1 MKSVVL
7 AIIIVAAVIPT
18 ISAMSVL
25 TVAAPFRVAIIGGGV
40 SGCASA
46 RRLAQLAPTAQ
57 ITLYEIGRGPG
68 GRASTRKT
76 RSLPGVCINHG
87 APYCDIRTDL
97 GKSLLSSL
105 DTGTAPFTGV
115 RGCLEESTGKFSPY
129 KKEEEDA
136 TTMYITGANGEM
148 SQISSSLLSDL
159 PSKSINTKY
168 KTMIRGLAKTADGV
182 WEMRDK
188 ADTLI
193 GSADWLIVAG
203 SGVAHPRWT
212 KSFGGV
218 PPLIEAESNS
228 PDPLLRQALDEI
240 AKQQTS
246 PVMTV
251 FFSFTGQV
259 AREWLS
265 LDFNV
270 AEVEGSSSILSKI
283 IVHGN
288 NNGDGNNEID
298 DWCSVVLHSTE
309 DFANQNSG
317 TYGASSSA
325 ARIAG
330 AASDSSLEDALIEKM
345 MNALAEIPGIPTI
358 IDKVKMDDNS
368 YYGPML
374 HRWGNAFP
382 KGEAL
387 AQDLAFLPS
396 SRISFC
402 GDYVASPEQARLGS
416 CEAALLSGTFAGES
430 IANYYA
436 ESISN

>member
-7 AIIIVAAVIPT
+7 AIIVAAVIPT

-25 TVAAPFRVAIIGGGV
+25 TIAPFRVAIIGGGA

-76 RSLPGVCINHG
+76 RSLPGVYINHG

-97 GKSLLSSL
+97 GKSLISSL
-105 DTGTAPFTGV
+105 DTAPFTGV
-115 RGCLEESTGKFSPY
+115 RGCLEDNTGKFSPY
-129 KKEEEDA
+129 KEEEDA
-136 TTMYITGANGEM
+136 AMYVTGANGEM

-159 PSKSINTKY
+159 PSINTKY

-188 ADTLI
+188 SDALI

-212 KSFGGV
+212 NSFGGV
-218 PPLIEAESNS
+218 PPLIEAESNN
-228 PDPLLRQALDEI
+228 PDPQLRKALDEI

-251 FFSFTGQV
+251 FFSLTGKL

-270 AEVEGSSSILSKI
+270 ADVEGSSILSKI

-288 NNGDGNNEID
+288 NGDGNEID

-345 MNALAEIPGIPTI
+345 MNALAEIPGTPT
-358 IDKVKMDDNS
+358 IDKVEMDDKS
-368 YYGPML
+368 SYGPML

-402 GDYVASPEQARLGS
+402 GDYVASPGQARLGS
-416 CEAALLSGTFAGES
+416 CEAALLSGRFAGES
-430 IANYYA
+430 IANYMLNHQ
-436 ESISN
+436 E